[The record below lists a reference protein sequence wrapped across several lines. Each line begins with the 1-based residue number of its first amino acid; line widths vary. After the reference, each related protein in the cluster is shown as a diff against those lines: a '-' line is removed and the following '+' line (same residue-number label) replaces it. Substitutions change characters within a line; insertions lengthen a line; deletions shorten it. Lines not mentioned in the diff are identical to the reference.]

1 LADLNV
7 FMTILRRGSMAQA
20 AIELGVSTSA
30 LSHRLRKLET
40 DLGVRLLNRSNR
52 SISPTPVGQALASSL
67 ETGFRTI
74 EDALTAVDNHRQ
86 FPVGQLRL
94 NILRDA
100 ARLVLAPVIRRYC
113 DSYPNVQLD
122 VTVDDRL
129 VDIVAEGFDA
139 GIRYGDRVPL
149 DMVAIALTRP
159 LRWVAAG
166 SPELI
171 ARVGRPKEPK
181 DLLQLPCI
189 RMRVGDNS
197 NFPWELGNGDAM
209 VRLTVQG
216 SLCANETEYSVDAA
230 LRGTGFV
237 YCLERRISNEVAAG
251 SLEIVLPEW
260 ASAGP
265 PFSIYYSSRRQLP
278 VGLRQLIDL
287 IRQNE
292 GLPPIVK
299 TSDAD

>member
-1 LADLNV
+1 
-7 FMTILRRGSMAQA
+7 
-20 AIELGVSTSA
+20 
-30 LSHRLRKLET
+30 
-40 DLGVRLLNRSNR
+40 
-52 SISPTPVGQALASSL
+52 
-67 ETGFRTI
+67 
-74 EDALTAVDNHRQ
+74 
-86 FPVGQLRL
+86 
-94 NILRDA
+94 
-100 ARLVLAPVIRRYC
+100 
-113 DSYPNVQLD
+113 
-122 VTVDDRL
+122 
-129 VDIVAEGFDA
+129 
-139 GIRYGDRVPL
+139 
-149 DMVAIALTRP
+149 
-159 LRWVAAG
+159 
-166 SPELI
+166 
-171 ARVGRPKEPK
+171 
-181 DLLQLPCI
+181 
-189 RMRVGDNS
+189 
-197 NFPWELGNGDAM
+197 M